1 MNNTEI
7 GAAARRRLH
16 EAMLAE
22 LEAKGFE
29 RIELS
34 RVVGSVGV
42 PEAAFEASYESVEAC
57 VFDAYDEQ
65 TALLD
70 SAVRE
75 ACRGQGEGAPW
86 TERVSAGLDAMLEA
100 LAARPR
106 MARAVLCSFPSIGPR
121 AQARAQA
128 FTESF
133 GPMLAG
139 GRAAAG
145 PEAELPR
152 EVEMLATGAV
162 EAIVFER
169 VAAGRAK
176 ELRAMLPALLF
187 SVLVPFLGP
196 ERATEEMEKARRRPG
211 GAGAATSGS
220 RSAADGCHCE
230 N

>member
-7 GAAARRRLH
+7 EAAARRRLH
-16 EAMLAE
+16 ETMLVE
-22 LEAKGFE
+22 LEEKGFE
-29 RIELS
+29 RIELPRALRS
-34 RVVGSVGV
+34 AGV
-42 PEAAFEASYESVEAC
+42 SESAFEASYESVEDC

-75 ACRGQGEGAPW
+75 ACRGEGEGAPW
-86 TERVSAGLDAMLEA
+86 TERVSAGLGAMLEA

-128 FTESF
+128 FAESF

-139 GRAAAG
+139 GRAASDHA
-145 PEAELPR
+145 AELPR

-162 EAIVFER
+162 EAIVFEE
-169 VAAGRAK
+169 VEAGRAK
-176 ELRAMLPALLF
+176 ELPAMLPALLF

-196 ERATEEMEKARRRPG
+196 ERATEEMEKVRRRPG
-211 GAGAATSGS
+211 SDGAGATDS
-220 RSAADGCHCE
+220 RSATDGCRSK